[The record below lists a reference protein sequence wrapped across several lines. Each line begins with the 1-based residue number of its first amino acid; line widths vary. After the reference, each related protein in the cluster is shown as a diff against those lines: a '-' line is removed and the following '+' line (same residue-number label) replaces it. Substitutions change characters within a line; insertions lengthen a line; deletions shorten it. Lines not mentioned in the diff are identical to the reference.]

1 MPSSLEGADKLRA
14 RLKAISKTEVLLR
27 DIQGHGVLEAKRLVP
42 HRTRTLTHTIR
53 PGRVNAEYAE
63 IVAGG
68 QRKVGY
74 AAFVERGT
82 KPHIIRPKSQRQRF
96 AGPFIKGQ
104 RGQHRGGV
112 LAFPATAAG
121 RTLAG
126 RPTAA
131 ARRNSPGLGAS
142 KFRLAGGIKRVGAAG
157 PSSGSMRFYRSVQHP
172 GTKAQPYLVPGLQKA
187 VGLVG
192 IKTIVRLWDGA
203 A

>member
-1 MPSSLEGADKLRA
+1 MTLEGADKLRA
-14 RLKAISKTEVLLR
+14 RLRAIGQTEVLLR

-112 LAFPATAAG
+112 LAWGGP
-121 RTLAG
+121 RTLGG
-126 RPTAA
+126 RLRVKNGVTASA
-131 ARRNSPGLGAS
+131 TNFAT
-142 KFRLAGGIKRVGAAG
+142 IVH
-157 PSSGSMRFYRSVQHP
+157 HP
-172 GTKAQPYLVPGLQKA
+172 GTRAQPYLVPGFQKA
-187 VGLVG
+187 VKDAG
-192 IKTIVRLWDGA
+192 ITTIVKLWDGA